1 MRRRALLALVP
12 AVLLA
17 AGCTS
22 SSSTSPSSTE
32 AMSPDEV
39 KSKASQAFDNAGA
52 VHIDLESSGLPK
64 GRDGVS
70 RATGDGVVSA
80 DRPAFNGEISGVI
93 QGSPAGV
100 ELIAIDDKTW
110 MSFFTKDFN
119 PVDMADLGAPNPAEF
134 FRTGSGVDQILAH
147 TSDATAGERTRS
159 GDTVL
164 QEYTGTIPKEDITRL
179 FNLGE
184 GRETFDVTYGI
195 EPDSGELRSVKIT
208 GDFYKETE
216 TTFTLTLKDY
226 GKSVQIDEPSS

>member
-1 MRRRALLALVP
+1 MRRRSVLAAVPLALTLV
-12 AVLLA
+12 
-17 AGCTS
+17 AGCS
-22 SSSTSPSSTE
+22 AFEDAAPPAE
-32 AMSPDEV
+32 ALETARTTFVDAGSV
-39 KSKASQAFDNAGA
+39 GFDLKQSA
-52 VHIDLESSGLPK
+52 IPK
-64 GRDGVS
+64 GRNGVS
-70 RATGDGVVSA
+70 AA
-80 DRPAFNGEISGVI
+80 NGSGIVDKTTPKFQGQVTGVI
-93 QGSPAGV
+93 DGASAGV
-100 ELIAIDDKTW
+100 EIIAIDDKTW